1 VLVLAGR
8 AAAEPETTAAAAVDS
23 YVAIDPSTR
32 AATVADVAWW
42 GNVKWRTPERE
53 AVVDYV
59 ERESLVGGAPRRELH
74 ELAFT
79 DRSIES
85 LTITVGRFRVP
96 GGFWLIVDGAGV
108 AVRHGDLELAVY
120 GGARSFTNARA
131 ETLLT
136 SSPVFLP
143 LAGAAATLHGDVQA
157 KLAYT
162 YTRDLL
168 VLPGDGVMA
177 PPSKPDQ
184 YVDAEVL
191 AQLSHDVMV
200 MAAATAGT
208 RYLVTYPTGAA
219 AISVDPTLQTMWL
232 GSLSGYAMVDVRAGD
247 WRISTSLAA
256 TRTKV
261 GQLTDTTAAA
271 AITGSFIESSTR
283 ALWSYDRMRRA
294 TLRYRARVFADGR
307 HAHRAYVSGDWRARW
322 LNLQLGGGADLHTGA
337 VAGSGYVNTKTL
349 LARGSV
355 GVKTHTAEVA
365 LGVAAA
371 SSIGDEL
378 SVVPPDDP
386 NDRRN
391 PYTLEAR
398 SYAFLHAFATHGD
411 WFAGFDLERE
421 FRDWGMRGLV
431 QVGWAR

>member
-1 VLVLAGR
+1 MLALTGR
-8 AAAEPETTAAAAVDS
+8 AAAEGETTAAVAVDS
-23 YVAIDPSTR
+23 YVATEPSTDG
-32 AATVADVAWW
+32 AAVADVAWW

-53 AVVDYV
+53 AVADYV

-74 ELAFT
+74 ALAYT
-79 DRSIES
+79 DRSIDP
-85 LTITVGRFRVP
+85 LTVTVGRFHVP
-96 GGFWLIVDGAGV
+96 GGFWLVADGAAL
-108 AVRHGDLELAVY
+108 AVREGDLELAAY
-120 GGARSFTNARA
+120 GGARSFTNGRA

-136 SSPVFLP
+136 SHPVFLP
-143 LAGAAATLHGDVQA
+143 LAGAAATLRGDIQG

-168 VLPGDGVMA
+168 VLPGNGVMA
-177 PPSKPDQ
+177 PPRKPDQ

-191 AQLSHDVMV
+191 AQLSDTVMV

-208 RYLVTYPTGAA
+208 RYLVTYPTTAA
-219 AISVDPTLQTMWL
+219 TFNDDPTLQTMWL
-232 GSLSGYAMVDVRAGD
+232 GSQSGYAMVDVRAGE
-247 WRISTSLAA
+247 WRLSTSLAA

-261 GQLTDTTAAA
+261 GQLTDTAAAA
-271 AITGSFIESSTR
+271 AITGSFLESSTR
-283 ALWSYDRMRRA
+283 ALWRHDQLRA

-307 HAHRAYVSGDWRARW
+307 HAHRAYVSSDWRAG
-322 LNLQLGGGADLHTGA
+322 LLDVQLGGGADLHAGA

-355 GVKTHTAEVA
+355 GVKAHTAEAA
-365 LGVAAA
+365 LGIAAV

-378 SVVPPDDP
+378 SILPPDDP

-421 FRDWGMRGLV
+421 FHGWGMRGLL
-431 QVGWAR
+431 QAGWAR